1 LSTII
6 VYPVIMKCWN

>member
-1 LSTII
+1 